1 MKRRD
6 LPVMDICLC
15 VVCVI
20 MLAFTAV
27 MTWIFC
33 RYGAVPDTLVVS
45 VYGVLGG
52 ECGFLAM
59 IRTAKEKNRD
69 RKIELEDRAYAERYE
84 ERMRA
89 EFNGDA
95 EREQQEGMGVFPE
108 SGMLEGGNGRSDGQ
122 PLGGIVPPVE

>member
-1 MKRRD
+1 MKKD
-6 LPVMDICLC
+6 LPVMDICLV

-20 MLAFTAV
+20 MLAFTSV
-27 MTWIFC
+27 MIWIFC

-69 RKIELEDRAYAERYE
+69 RKNELEDRAYMESIE
-84 ERMRA
+84 ERIR
-89 EFNGDA
+89 EENNGCA
-95 EREQQEGMGVFPE
+95 EREQPEDMGVFPE
-108 SGMLEGGNGRSDGQ
+108 GGMFQSGNGGPDGE
-122 PLGGIVPPVE
+122 PMG